1 MKKIALF
8 LFMFI
13 GFFVAA
19 DAQTKTIHVV
29 PDNAKIYVNGSEV
42 GTGMYV
48 IKFSRRDEFVLLKFE
63 APGYKTKTFR
73 LTREDPRKTIAYKL
87 YQDEAEMNSVGSG
100 EGMDVANKFFTVNCK
115 KGMTEDVVWRR
126 LMNIAINN
134 FETVEIR
141 DKAAGWIRTAWAE
154 EKFSNQIVRTRL
166 EIRLQSL
173 EDDEQSYRVKVSSE
187 IADEDEC
194 GSNEQCFN
202 KYDRVLKKYESVI
215 SELQTTLGSNM

>member
-48 IKFSRRDEFVLLKFE
+48 IKFSRRDEFMVLKFE
-63 APGYKTKTFR
+63 AAGYKTKTVR
-73 LTREDPRKTIAYKL
+73 LAREDPRKTISYRL
-87 YQDEAEMNSVGSG
+87 SQDEALMNSVGSG
-100 EGMDVANKFFTVNCK
+100 EGVDVANKFFTVNCK

-141 DKAAGWIRTAWAE
+141 DKAAGWIRTAWATE
-154 EKFSNQIVRTRL
+154 EFSNQIVRTRL
-166 EIRLQSL
+166 EVRLQEL
-173 EDDEQSYRVKVSSE
+173 EDGDLSYRVRVSSE
-187 IADEDEC
+187 IADREDC